1 MYVEN
6 SEADDII
13 AILVK
18 LQEEQKYL
26 IVSGDKDF
34 VQLQHYGN
42 VQQWSPLLKNFIGEQ
57 EEPIKFL
64 REQVIKGDRSD
75 GVPNI
80 LSADDVFVIG
90 ERQKPITKKQL
101 EEWKDI
107 DNIPLGVETKKYYNR
122 NKKLIDL
129 SQIPITIENNIINTY
144 RNYKIKDRSLLLPY
158 FIDKKLK
165 SLIDKINDF

>member
-57 EEPIKFL
+57 RGTYK
-64 REQVIKGDRSD
+64 
-75 GVPNI
+75 
-80 LSADDVFVIG
+80 VFK
-90 ERQKPITKKQL
+90 RTDHQ
-101 EEWKDI
+101 
-107 DNIPLGVETKKYYNR
+107 R
-122 NKKLIDL
+122 
-129 SQIPITIENNIINTY
+129 
-144 RNYKIKDRSLLLPY
+144 
-158 FIDKKLK
+158 
-165 SLIDKINDF
+165 